1 MGKATSSNCEEGR
14 FAAGT
19 KLLGMN
25 SATSYFSSLGRGQ
38 WLERLTNLRY
48 GENPV
53 SVTHPLDAMNGINLV
68 LLNTRWG
75 LCCRRADTQRSALP
89 GCGAICFMV
98 WKLLFNEA
106 YCIYVTP
113 GILIHGV
120 VCRGF
125 EWVNVQRLD
134 GGGLT
139 LIFWRNWKVPRGYS
153 VSLRS
158 RIIVGLRYSPSPC
171 VGRPTIRLVLEV
183 EL

>member
-25 SATSYFSSLGRGQ
+25 SATSYFSSLERGQ

-75 LCCRRADTQRSALP
+75 YAVGGPTRSEAPCLVVEPSASWSGSSYLMKHTAL
-89 GCGAICFMV
+89 M
-98 WKLLFNEA
+98 
-106 YCIYVTP
+106 
-113 GILIHGV
+113 
-120 VCRGF
+120 
-125 EWVNVQRLD
+125 
-134 GGGLT
+134 
-139 LIFWRNWKVPRGYS
+139 
-153 VSLRS
+153 
-158 RIIVGLRYSPSPC
+158 
-171 VGRPTIRLVLEV
+171 
-183 EL
+183 